1 MGLFD
6 WVKQKRKGK
15 PWHEYPPRYVKKY
28 YSIHAP
34 GRKALEED
42 CLKIF
47 GCANKKC
54 GKACAARAFRRCGL
68 WKRRKGRGWLGRGA
82 AAFGGQAA
90 CGGRASQTKRGPGA
104 MAPGPRFRALRARRR
119 PPGGWDLAPPF
130 RPKHLLVR
138 FSFLQTK
145 LAGRPAGRPAC
156 IFRWRAAK
164 VFQPR
169 PPPPF

>member
-15 PWHEYPPRYVKKY
+15 PWNEYPPRYVKKY

-54 GKACAARAFRRCGL
+54 GKACAARAFRRFRSFERQEGTGL
-68 WKRRKGRGWLGRGA
+68 ALAGG
-82 AAFGGQAA
+82 GGQAVEKVA
-90 CGGRASQTKRGPGA
+90 CATFS
-104 MAPGPRFRALRARRR
+104 
-119 PPGGWDLAPPF
+119 
-130 RPKHLLVR
+130 R
-138 FSFLQTK
+138 FS
-145 LAGRPAGRPAC
+145 
-156 IFRWRAAK
+156 
-164 VFQPR
+164 
-169 PPPPF
+169 

>member
-15 PWHEYPPRYVKKY
+15 PWNEYPPRYVKKY

-54 GKACAARAFRRCGL
+54 GKARAERAFRRCGPFETQEGIGL
-68 WKRRKGRGWLGRGA
+68 ALAGG
-82 AAFGGQAA
+82 GGQAVEKVA
-90 CGGRASQTKRGPGA
+90 CATFS
-104 MAPGPRFRALRARRR
+104 
-119 PPGGWDLAPPF
+119 
-130 RPKHLLVR
+130 R
-138 FSFLQTK
+138 FS
-145 LAGRPAGRPAC
+145 
-156 IFRWRAAK
+156 
-164 VFQPR
+164 
-169 PPPPF
+169 

>member
-15 PWHEYPPRYVKKY
+15 PWNEYPPRYVKKY

-54 GKACAARAFRRCGL
+54 GKARAERAFRRFRSFETQEGTGL
-68 WKRRKGRGWLGRGA
+68 ALA
-82 AAFGGQAA
+82 GG
-90 CGGRASQTKRGPGA
+90 GGLASQTKRGPGA

-130 RPKHLLVR
+130 RRKRLPVR

-145 LAGRPAGRPAC
+145 LAAAPAGRPAC
-156 IFRWRAAK
+156 IFRRRAAK

-169 PPPPF
+169 APPPF